1 MFPSRTAEQA
11 DTGVLAKMS
20 DTVLS
25 LASEVAPEKRGG
37 AAGAETA
44 FLFVGVLALLLAM
57 AERLLQDPDT
67 HWHIA
72 VGRWIWRSGGVPWT
86 DPFSHTFA
94 GAPWIAKEWLSQL
107 IFSGAFAVGGWAAV
121 VALAAVAIA
130 SSFALLFWWLR
141 RQIHAT
147 AALAMAVVAIPLS
160 AGQFTARP
168 HVLIFPILV
177 VWTVALV
184 EAAERRS
191 PPWLLIPVVI
201 VWANLHGSFPIGLA
215 LAGLLAAE
223 AVVSAARP
231 ERIRMSAQWAGIL
244 VACLLASCVSP
255 YGHGTLFV
263 TLRLFGDGEPL
274 PYIAEWQPLAFD
286 MVGVV
291 ALCGLIL
298 LALGLAFRPAENL
311 FRILAVALLGFMMI
325 RHTRFLSLFALT
337 APIMAAVP
345 LARAF
350 PRLAPIRRGR
360 SSAPPVIAAAFAT
373 LVLFVAFALVKT
385 PRPSPATTPEAALR
399 VAREQGLTGPVYNDY
414 SFGGYLIAEGVKTFI
429 DGRTDQLF
437 LDGFFRA
444 ENDALKSRESGGF
457 ARLLDRHGVTWS
469 LVKAPSDAARHFDA
483 LGWRKIHADPF
494 AVVYARP

>member
-1 MFPSRTAEQA
+1 
-11 DTGVLAKMS
+11 MS
-20 DTVLS
+20 DTVLP
-25 LASEVAPEKRGG
+25 LASEGTPERQDG
-37 AAGAETA
+37 AAPNGAA
-44 FLFVGVLALLLAM
+44 FVFVGVLALLLTM

-72 VGRWIWRSGGVPWT
+72 VGRWIWQSGRVPWT

-107 IFSGAFAVGGWAAV
+107 IFSGAFAVGGWTAI
-121 VALAAVAIA
+121 VAIAAVAIA

-141 RQIHAT
+141 RHIHST
-147 AALAMAVVAIPLS
+147 AALAVAVVAIPLS

-177 VWTVALV
+177 VWTMGLV

-191 PPWLLIPVVI
+191 PPWLLIPVMI

-215 LAGLLAAE
+215 LAALLAAE
-223 AVVSAARP
+223 AVVSAPRG
-231 ERIRMSAQWAGIL
+231 ERIRMIGRWAGFL
-244 VACLLASCVSP
+244 AACLLASCLSP
-255 YGHGTLFV
+255 YGYGTLIV

-274 PYIAEWQPLAFD
+274 PYINEWQPLAFD
-286 MVGVV
+286 MLGAV
-291 ALCGLIL
+291 AAGGLLL
-298 LALGLAFRPAENL
+298 LAGGLAFRPAENL

-337 APIMAAVP
+337 APIVAASP

-350 PRLAPIRRGR
+350 PPLAPLPGR
-360 SSAPPVIAAAFAT
+360 SGARPMIAAAFAA
-373 LVLFVAFALVKT
+373 LVLLVVLGTVKT
-385 PRPSPATTPEAALR
+385 PLPSPATTPEAALR

-414 SFGGYLIAEGVKTFI
+414 DFGGYLISEGVKTFI

-437 LDGFFRA
+437 LGGFLTA
-444 ENDALKSRESGGF
+444 ENDALKSRDSGDF
-457 ARLLDRHGVTWS
+457 ARLLNGYGVTWA
-469 LVKAPSDAARHFDA
+469 LVKAASDAARHFDA
-483 LGWRKIHADPF
+483 LGWRKVYADPF
-494 AVVYARP
+494 AIVYARRMTAAASI